1 MPCHCFLRVGV
12 IAAPRLAYPNP
23 LTAESHLVS
32 RTTRSTGSPL
42 VPTGL
47 PQLVRRPSILGL
59 LSPVASSLGV
69 THDVKTAKERGL
81 GARATARR
89 DVLCPC
95 GSGRRFQHC
104 CVQPGRSPKPARLY
118 RSARSWNRR
127 WPPAGDPAQLRGGA
141 RCQDAGPEHWP
152 DRGKAGDQDSDGDKR
167 LPATTC
173 AQNFRFPSTGFC
185 SHSISI
191 HSPRE
196 RIRWRPSK
204 RSVVPF
210 RRAMSGSA

>member
-104 CVQPGRSPKPARLY
+104 CVQPGRSPKPADCIVRLDHGTGAGRLPEILHNY
-118 RSARSWNRR
+118 GVVLGARMLGRSTGLTAAKPVIKIPTAINVSPRLHARRIFASRAQVSVHIR
-127 WPPAGDPAQLRGGA
+127 FQFILRAKESAGD
-141 RCQDAGPEHWP
+141 H
-152 DRGKAGDQDSDGDKR
+152 
-167 LPATTC
+167 
-173 AQNFRFPSTGFC
+173 
-185 SHSISI
+185 
-191 HSPRE
+191 
-196 RIRWRPSK
+196 
-204 RSVVPF
+204 RSVQSCL
-210 RRAMSGSA
+210 SGGR